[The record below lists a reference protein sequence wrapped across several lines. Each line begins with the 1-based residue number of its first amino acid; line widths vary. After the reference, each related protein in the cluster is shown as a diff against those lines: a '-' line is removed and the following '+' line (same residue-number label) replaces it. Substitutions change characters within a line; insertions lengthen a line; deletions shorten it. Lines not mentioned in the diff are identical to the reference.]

1 MKERECFVF
10 KNGGIRKQMP
20 VVENNDATPAS
31 REPMKVCK
39 GCGRNLPLSAFALH
53 DKSKDGHMSECKEC
67 RRRKSSKASKGN
79 PLEKFTARELM
90 HELSRRGYD
99 GEISYVEVHKIRLSD
114 M

>member
-1 MKERECFVF
+1 MKEVLVF
-10 KNGGIRKQMP
+10 SNGSVQKRMP
-20 VVENNDATPAS
+20 VESETAAMAAS
-31 REPMKVCK
+31 EEPMKVCK
-39 GCGRNLPLSAFALH
+39 GCGRKLPLSAFALH

-79 PLEKFTARELM
+79 PLEKFTARQLM
-90 HELSRRGYD
+90 HELNRRGYD

>member
-1 MKERECFVF
+1 MKENFVF
-10 KNGGIRKQMP
+10 KNGGLQKRMP
-20 VVENNDATPAS
+20 VESNDAATAAGN
-31 REPMKVCK
+31 EPMKVCK

-90 HELSRRGYD
+90 HELNRRGYD